1 MEQKSNVT
9 QHAGGADAALS
20 HEPVSD
26 VAELRTERL
35 VLRAFRPA
43 DAPDVLA
50 YSRDPRVGHD
60 AGWEPHRS
68 IDDSLAFITE
78 VAPHGHVWA
87 VIDPSATDDD
97 HPEGMIVGSIGLIA
111 DPARQHDRALML
123 GYALGVD
130 WWSRGYMTEVSQRVI
145 DHGFEDLG
153 LDLITCTC
161 YPWNTASRHVIEK
174 NGFLFEGI
182 RRGAE
187 LTYDGR
193 LEDARCHSLTRAEWE
208 KDKAARA

>member
-1 MEQKSNVT
+1 MDPTPVGTEHANANDANLSN
-9 QHAGGADAALS
+9 
-20 HEPVSD
+20 EPVSQ
-26 VAELRTERL
+26 AAALRTERL
-35 VLRAFRPA
+35 ALRPFRPS
-43 DAPDVLA
+43 DASDVFA

-87 VIDPSATDDD
+87 IVDPTADDE
-97 HPEGMIVGSIGLIA
+97 HPEGRVIGSIGLIA
-111 DPARQHDRALML
+111 DPARPHDRALML

-130 WWSRGYMTEVSQRVI
+130 WWSRGYMTEVSRCVI
-145 DHGFEDLG
+145 AHGFEDLG

-174 NGFLFEGI
+174 CGFAFEGV

-187 LTYDGR
+187 VTYDGR
-193 LEDARCHSLTRAEWE
+193 LEDARCHSLTRKEWE
-208 KDKAARA
+208 RQKAERA